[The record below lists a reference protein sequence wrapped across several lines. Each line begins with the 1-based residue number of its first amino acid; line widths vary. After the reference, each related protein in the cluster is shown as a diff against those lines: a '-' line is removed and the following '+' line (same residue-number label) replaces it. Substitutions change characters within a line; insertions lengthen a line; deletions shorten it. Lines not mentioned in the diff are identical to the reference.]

1 LLDTVRRTM
10 SPVTLLTTN
19 ESGVTSP
26 LTTAEPRPQLASMAM
41 TERSPVSGPRV
52 NITPELREATICWTT
67 TAIARSVS
75 GMPRRSR

>member
-1 LLDTVRRTM
+1 MT
-10 SPVTLLTTN
+10 SPVTLLTTK

-26 LTTAEPRPQLASMAM
+26 LTTAEPRPQLASMAT
-41 TERSPVSGPRV
+41 TERSPVSGLRV
-52 NITPELREATICWTT
+52 NITPELRDPTICCTT

>member
-1 LLDTVRRTM
+1 MATVRFT

-26 LTTAEPRPQLASMAM
+26 LTTAEPSPQLASMA
-41 TERSPVSGPRV
+41 TTDLSPLSGLRV
-52 NITPELREATICWTT
+52 NMTPELRAPTIRWTT
-67 TAIARSVS
+67 TAMPRSVS